1 MSDFSAGDLGAA
13 IPEALPEEFAE
24 VLARGENVRI
34 ERVVSRGHSSPPG
47 HWYDQDEN
55 EWVLLVQGKARL
67 RFAGDRV
74 VHLAAGGYVDIPAH
88 CRHRVEWT
96 AQDIDTVWLAV
107 FY

>member
-1 MSDFSAGDLGAA
+1 MSDFSVGDLGAA

-34 ERVVSRGHSSPPG
+34 ERIVSRGHRSPPG

-55 EWVLLVQGKARL
+55 EWVLLVQGEARL
-67 RFAGDRV
+67 RFAGDRL

-96 AQDIDTVWLAV
+96 AQDADTVWLAV